1 MYLDRLYKTQ
11 KYHHHT
17 DSHHHHPHAH
27 PGDGGTGITTQK
39 SGTREIKVVRRVLDV
54 NEKMAGE
61 NRRMF
66 AEKGVFVI
74 NVMSSPGSGKTTT
87 LQKTLAHIMPEIKSA
102 VIVGDICTTH
112 DADRLALSGA
122 PVVQINTDEF
132 GGDCH
137 LAAHVI
143 EKAAGGLELDDID
156 LLIVENVGNLVCP
169 AEFDIGEDA
178 RVVILS
184 VTEGEDKPV
193 KYPLMFRVC
202 DVALLNK
209 IDLLPFL
216 DYDKQKALDCI
227 RQVNPNMP
235 IFEMSAK
242 TEEGFEPWLEWLSRF
257 LRCPLKPKRDLSPG
271 WSG

>member
-1 MYLDRLYKTQ
+1 MYLDKLFTTPRH
-11 KYHHHT
+11 YHHQ
-17 DSHHHHPHAH
+17 DSDHHHPHPH
-27 PGDGGTGITTQK
+27 PDGGGLGISTQK
-39 SGTREIKVVRRVLDV
+39 SGSREIKVVRRVLDV
-54 NEKMAGE
+54 NAKMAEE

-66 AEKGVFVI
+66 AEKGVFVV

-87 LQKTLAHIMPEIKSA
+87 LEKTLAHIVPEIKSA

-112 DADRLALSGA
+112 DADRLAVSGA

-143 EKAAGGLELDDID
+143 EKAAGGLDLDDID

-178 RVVILS
+178 RVVVLS

-193 KYPLMFRVC
+193 KYPLMFRQC
-202 DVALLNK
+202 EIALLNK
-209 IDLLPFL
+209 IDLLPYL
-216 DYDKQKALDCI
+216 DYDKQKAIDYI
-227 RQVNPNMP
+227 HQIHPGMP

-242 TEEGFEPWLEWLSRF
+242 TEEGFAPWLEWL
-257 LRCPLKPKRDLSPG
+257 RDKVRQKTEKA
-271 WSG
+271 

>member
-1 MYLDRLYKTQ
+1 MYLDKLFTTPRH
-11 KYHHHT
+11 YHHQ
-17 DSHHHHPHAH
+17 DSDHHHPHPH
-27 PGDGGTGITTQK
+27 PDGDGLGISTQK
-39 SGTREIKVVRRVLDV
+39 SGSREIKVVRRVLDV
-54 NEKMAGE
+54 NAKMAEE

-66 AEKGVFVI
+66 AEKGVFVV

-87 LQKTLAHIMPEIKSA
+87 LEKTLAHIVPEIKSA

-112 DADRLALSGA
+112 DADRLAVSGA

-143 EKAAGGLELDDID
+143 EKAAGGLDLDDID

-178 RVVILS
+178 RVVVLS

-193 KYPLMFRVC
+193 KYPLMFRQC
-202 DVALLNK
+202 EVALLNK
-209 IDLLPFL
+209 IDLLPYL
-216 DYDKQKALDCI
+216 DYDKHKAIDYI
-227 RQVNPNMP
+227 HQVHPGMP
-235 IFEMSAK
+235 ILEMSAK
-242 TEEGFEPWLEWLSRF
+242 TEEGFAPWLEWL
-257 LRCPLKPKRDLSPG
+257 RDKVRQKTEKA
-271 WSG
+271 